1 MSERTGDVAYPDCWA
16 GTIGDNMNT
25 VPQLE

>member
-1 MSERTGDVAYPDCWA
+1 MSERMGDVAYPDGWA
-16 GTIGDNMNT
+16 GTIGDLMNT